1 MENQFDSD
9 NEMEID
15 LKDLLLEVL
24 GYWKLI
30 VVVAALAA
38 VIGFAVSEFM
48 MVPEYE
54 STSELYVLT
63 KSTTITS
70 LSDIQTSTSL
80 TNDYIVVIK
89 GRPVLEQVITN
100 LGLDET
106 YASLKGRVSVNN
118 PSNSRLLDITVTD
131 TDPAMA
137 KRIADEIAD
146 VGAAF
151 ISQKL
156 VQDPPEIVQYGYSD
170 GEPVSPN
177 VKKNTVLGGLV
188 GAMLAIAIV
197 ALSYLF
203 NDSILGPEDIEK
215 KLGMH
220 VLGTLP
226 LEEAEDDGNR
236 RAKKRKKKK
245 EKQGQQ
251 GQKTA

>member
-9 NEMEID
+9 NEIEID
-15 LKDLLLEVL
+15 LKDLLLEIL

-89 GRPVLEQVITN
+89 GRPVLEQVIEN
-100 LGLDET
+100 LGLNET
-106 YASLKGRVSVNN
+106 YASLRGRVSVNN

-131 TDPAMA
+131 TDPVMA
-137 KRIADEIAD
+137 KKIADEIAD
-146 VGAAF
+146 VGSAF
-151 ISQKL
+151 IAQKL

-170 GEPVSPN
+170 GSPVSPN
-177 VKKNTVLGGLV
+177 VKKNTILGGLL
-188 GAMLAIAIV
+188 GAVLAIAIIAV
-197 ALSYLF
+197 SYLF

-226 LEEAEDDGNR
+226 LEDSEDDGDR
-236 RAKKRKKKK
+236 RKKRRKKKK
-245 EKQGQQ
+245 DAQGP
-251 GQKTA
+251 KIA

>member
-38 VIGFAVSEFM
+38 VIGLAVSEFM

>member
-9 NEMEID
+9 NEIEISV
-15 LKDLLLEVL
+15 KDLLLEL
-24 GYWKLI
+24 LSYWRLI
-30 VVVAALAA
+30 VVAAALAA
-38 VIGFAVSEFM
+38 VVGFAISEFL

-54 STSELYVLT
+54 STAELYVLT

-89 GRPVLEQVITN
+89 GRPVLDQVISN

-106 YASLKGRVSVNN
+106 YRSLRARVSVNN

-131 TDPAMA
+131 TDPAQA

-146 VGAAF
+146 VGSAF

-170 GEPVSPN
+170 GDPVSPN
-177 VKKNTVLGGLV
+177 ITKNTVIGGV
-188 GAMLAIAIV
+188 IGALLAVAIIII
-197 ALSYLF
+197 SYLF
-203 NDSILGPEDIEK
+203 NDSLMAPEDIER

-226 LEEAEDDGNR
+226 LEESEDDGDR
-236 RAKKRKKKK
+236 RAAKKKK
-245 EKQGQQ
+245 KKKNGTQGQVI
-251 GQKTA
+251 A

>member
-9 NEMEID
+9 NEIEID

-24 GYWKLI
+24 NYWKLI
-30 VVVAALAA
+30 VVATVLAA
-38 VIGFAVSEFM
+38 AIGFAVSEFL

-89 GRPVLEQVITN
+89 GRPVLEQVISN

-106 YASLKGRVSVNN
+106 YKSLRARVSVNN

-131 TDPAMA
+131 TDPLMA
-137 KRIADEIAD
+137 KQIADEIAD
-146 VGAAF
+146 VGSAF

-177 VKKNTVLGGLV
+177 VRKNTVIGGFV
-188 GAMLAIAIV
+188 GALLAIAIIV
-197 ALSYLF
+197 VSYLF
-203 NDSILGPEDIEK
+203 NDSIMGPEDIER

-226 LEEAEDDGNR
+226 LEDTEDDGDRKAAR
-236 RAKKRKKKK
+236 RRRKKAASQG
-245 EKQGQQ
+245 KQ
-251 GQKTA
+251 TA

>member
-170 GEPVSPN
+170 GSPVSPN
-177 VKKNTVLGGLV
+177 VKKNTILGGLL
-188 GAMLAIAIV
+188 GAVLAIAIIAV
-197 ALSYLF
+197 SYLF

-226 LEEAEDDGNR
+226 LEDSEDDGDR
-236 RAKKRKKKK
+236 RKKKRKKKK
-245 EKQGQQ
+245 DAQ
-251 GQKTA
+251 GQKIA

>member
-203 NDSILGPEDIEK
+203 NDPILGPEDIEK

>member
-9 NEMEID
+9 NEIEID
-15 LKDLLLEVL
+15 LKDLLLEIL

-89 GRPVLEQVITN
+89 GRPVLEQVIEN
-100 LGLDET
+100 LGLNET
-106 YASLKGRVSVNN
+106 YASLRGRVSVNN

-131 TDPAMA
+131 TDPVMA
-137 KRIADEIAD
+137 KKIADEIAD
-146 VGAAF
+146 VGSAF
-151 ISQKL
+151 IAQKL

-170 GEPVSPN
+170 GSPVSPN
-177 VKKNTVLGGLV
+177 VKKNTILGGLL
-188 GAMLAIAIV
+188 GAMLAIAII
-197 ALSYLF
+197 AASYLF

-226 LEEAEDDGNR
+226 LEDSEDDGDR
-236 RAKKRKKKK
+236 KKKRRKKKK
-245 EKQGQQ
+245 DAQ
-251 GQKTA
+251 GQKIA

>member
-9 NEMEID
+9 NEIEID
-15 LKDLLLEVL
+15 LKDLLLEIL

-89 GRPVLEQVITN
+89 GRPVLEQVIEN
-100 LGLDET
+100 LGLNET
-106 YASLKGRVSVNN
+106 YASLRGRVSVNN

-131 TDPAMA
+131 TDPVMA
-137 KRIADEIAD
+137 KKIADEIAD
-146 VGAAF
+146 VGSAF
-151 ISQKL
+151 IAQKL

-170 GEPVSPN
+170 GSPVSPN
-177 VKKNTVLGGLV
+177 VKKNTILGGLL
-188 GAMLAIAIV
+188 GAVLAIVIIAV
-197 ALSYLF
+197 SYLF

-226 LEEAEDDGNR
+226 LEDSEDDGDR
-236 RAKKRKKKK
+236 RKKKRKKKK
-245 EKQGQQ
+245 DAQ
-251 GQKTA
+251 GQKIA

>member
-9 NEMEID
+9 DEIEISV
-15 LKDLLLEVL
+15 KDLLLEL
-24 GYWKLI
+24 LAYWRLI
-30 VVVAALAA
+30 LMAAILAA
-38 VIGFAVSEFM
+38 GIGFAVSKFL
-48 MVPEYE
+48 MVPKYE
-54 STSELYVLT
+54 STAELYVLT

-89 GRPVLEQVITN
+89 GRPVLDQVISN

-106 YASLKGRVSVNN
+106 YRSLRARVSVNN
-118 PSNSRLLDITVTD
+118 PTNSRLLDITVTD
-131 TDPAMA
+131 TDPVLA

-156 VQDPPEIVQYGYSD
+156 VQDPPEVVQYGYSD
-170 GEPVSPN
+170 GDPVSPSI
-177 VKKNTVLGGLV
+177 KKNTVIGGV
-188 GAMLAIAIV
+188 IGALFAVAIV
-197 ALSYLF
+197 IISYLF
-203 NDSILGPEDIEK
+203 NDSLMAPEDIER

-226 LEEAEDDGNR
+226 LEESEDDGDR
-236 RAKKRKKKK
+236 RAAKKKK
-245 EKQGQQ
+245 KKKNGTPGQVV
-251 GQKTA
+251 A

>member
-15 LKDLLLEVL
+15 LKDLLLEIL

-80 TNDYIVVIK
+80 TDDYIVVIK

-106 YASLKGRVSVNN
+106 YASLKERVSVNN

-146 VGAAF
+146 VGSAF

-177 VKKNTVLGGLV
+177 VKKNTALAGLL
-188 GAMLAIAIV
+188 GAMLAIAIIAV
-197 ALSYLF
+197 SYLF

-226 LEEAEDDGNR
+226 LEDSEDDGDR

-245 EKQGQQ
+245 DKQGQ
-251 GQKTA
+251 KIA

>member
-9 NEMEID
+9 KEMEID
-15 LKDLLLEVL
+15 LKDLLLEIL
-24 GYWKLI
+24 AYWKLI
-30 VVVAALAA
+30 VVAAALVA

-80 TNDYIVVIK
+80 TDDYIVVIK

-106 YASLKGRVSVNN
+106 YVSLKERVSVNN

-131 TDPAMA
+131 TDPVMA

-177 VKKNTVLGGLV
+177 VKKNTVLGGLL

-197 ALSYLF
+197 AVSYLF

-226 LEEAEDDGNR
+226 LEDAEDDGDR

-245 EKQGQQ
+245 AKQGQ
-251 GQKTA
+251 KIA

>member
-15 LKDLLLEVL
+15 LKDLLLEIL

-80 TNDYIVVIK
+80 TDDYIVVIK

-106 YASLKGRVSVNN
+106 YASLKERVSVNN

-146 VGAAF
+146 VGSAF

-177 VKKNTVLGGLV
+177 VKKNTALAGLL
-188 GAMLAIAIV
+188 GAMLAVAIIAV
-197 ALSYLF
+197 SYLF

-226 LEEAEDDGNR
+226 LEDSEDDGDR

-245 EKQGQQ
+245 DKQGQ
-251 GQKTA
+251 KIA

>member
-9 NEMEID
+9 NEIEISV
-15 LKDLLLEVL
+15 KDLLLEL
-24 GYWKLI
+24 LNYWRLI
-30 VVVAALAA
+30 LMTAILAGG
-38 VIGFAVSEFM
+38 IGFAVSEFL
-48 MVPEYE
+48 MVPKYE
-54 STSELYVLT
+54 STAELYVLT

-89 GRPVLEQVITN
+89 GRPVLDQVISN

-106 YASLKGRVSVNN
+106 YRSLRKRVSVNN

-131 TDPAMA
+131 TDPVLA

-146 VGAAF
+146 VGSAF

-170 GEPVSPN
+170 GNPVSPD
-177 VKKNTVLGGLV
+177 VKKDTVIGGV
-188 GAMLAIAIV
+188 IGAVFATAIIII
-197 ALSYLF
+197 SYLF
-203 NDSILGPEDIEK
+203 NDSVMGPEDIER
-215 KLGMH
+215 KLGMN

-226 LEEAEDDGNR
+226 IEEAEDDGDR
-236 RAKKRKKKK
+236 KAVKKQKHRNKGA
-245 EKQGQQ
+245 QGK
-251 GQKTA
+251 KTA

>member
-1 MENQFDSD
+1 
-9 NEMEID
+9 
-15 LKDLLLEVL
+15 
-24 GYWKLI
+24 
-30 VVVAALAA
+30 
-38 VIGFAVSEFM
+38 M

-89 GRPVLEQVITN
+89 GRPVLEQVIEN
-100 LGLDET
+100 LGLNET
-106 YASLKGRVSVNN
+106 YASLRGRVSVNN

-131 TDPAMA
+131 TDPVMA
-137 KRIADEIAD
+137 KKIADEIAD
-146 VGAAF
+146 VGSAF
-151 ISQKL
+151 IAQKL

-170 GEPVSPN
+170 GSPVSPN
-177 VKKNTVLGGLV
+177 VKKNTILGGLL
-188 GAMLAIAIV
+188 GAVLAIAIIAV
-197 ALSYLF
+197 SYLF

-226 LEEAEDDGNR
+226 LEDSEDDGDR
-236 RAKKRKKKK
+236 RKKKRKKKK
-245 EKQGQQ
+245 DAQ
-251 GQKTA
+251 GQKIA

>member
-1 MENQFDSD
+1 
-9 NEMEID
+9 
-15 LKDLLLEVL
+15 
-24 GYWKLI
+24 
-30 VVVAALAA
+30 
-38 VIGFAVSEFM
+38 

-54 STSELYVLT
+54 STAELYVLT

-89 GRPVLEQVITN
+89 GRPVLDQVISN

-106 YASLKGRVSVNN
+106 YRSLRARVSVNN

-131 TDPAMA
+131 TDPAQA

-146 VGAAF
+146 VGSAF

-170 GEPVSPN
+170 GDPVSPN
-177 VKKNTVLGGLV
+177 ITKNTVIGGV
-188 GAMLAIAIV
+188 IGALLAVAIIII
-197 ALSYLF
+197 SYLF
-203 NDSILGPEDIEK
+203 NDSLMAPEDIER

-226 LEEAEDDGNR
+226 LEESEDDGDR
-236 RAKKRKKKK
+236 RAAKKKK
-245 EKQGQQ
+245 KKKKSGTQGQVI
-251 GQKTA
+251 A